1 MTELSPV
8 TKIFKKYR
16 KRGIHNG
23 MTLEQVFDLEL
34 EIYNRLGKYDNFP
47 KLISYDKNNFTIT
60 IENCGQS
67 LHKLRQNDRSKLVVS
82 DLDEQVNNICQALK
96 IENIT
101 YLDLDPHNICCKNNT
116 IFLIDFDKA
125 VVDQRPKSDFLE
137 RMYLD
142 FIRNVSEESFKK
154 TLKEFVVNPDWPRYQ
169 FILCPV

>member
-1 MTELSPV
+1 MTELLPII
-8 TKIFKKYR
+8 KIFKKYR

-67 LHKLRQNDRSKLVVS
+67 LHKLKQNGRSKLVVP
-82 DLDEQVNNICQALK
+82 DLDEQVNNICQTLK
-96 IENIT
+96 IESIT
-101 YLDLDPHNICCKNNT
+101 YLDLDPHNICYKNNT

-142 FIRNVSEESFKK
+142 FTRNVSEESFKK
-154 TLKEFVVNPDWPRYQ
+154 TLKEFVINPDWPRYQ
-169 FILCPV
+169 FV

>member
-1 MTELSPV
+1 MTELLPII
-8 TKIFKKYR
+8 KIFKKYR

-34 EIYNRLGKYDNFP
+34 EIYNRLSKYDNFP

-67 LHKLRQNDRSKLVVS
+67 LHKLRQHDRSKFVLP

-96 IENIT
+96 IESIT
-101 YLDLDPHNICCKNNT
+101 HLDLDPQNICYKNNT

-125 VVDQRPKSDFLE
+125 VVDQQPKSDFLE
-137 RMYLD
+137 NMYLN
-142 FIRNVSEESFKK
+142 FTRNVSEESFKK
-154 TLKEFVVNPDWPRYQ
+154 TLKEFVINPDWPRYQ
-169 FILCPV
+169 FVQ